1 MIAAGRM
8 SALGGALLLSACA
21 VGPDFHRPGAPDVQ
35 GYTDEP
41 IAGTVAAPTAG
52 GEAQHFDTGLEI
64 SQQWWSAFESRDID
78 ELVQR
83 VLAANPD
90 LQAAQAALR
99 AALENVAAQRAAFFP
114 TLSGSYSYSREQDS
128 NTLAPTLSSA
138 VPVFSLNTAAL
149 SISYSLDAFG
159 LNRRQVESLQASAD
173 AQRFQMQA
181 TYLTLVSNAVTA
193 AIMQA
198 SARAQLEATRQVIR
212 AERNSLGILQQQ
224 YQLGAISMA
233 QVSAQES
240 ALAQQEALL
249 PALEQQV
256 RVQHDL
262 LAQLTGRF
270 PSQMQPIE
278 LDLSM
283 LSVPQQ
289 LPLSLPAQLVEQRPD
304 IREAEAQLHAATA
317 EVGVAIASMLPNI
330 SLSADAG
337 TVATGLSQLMQPGT
351 RYWSYGA
358 SLSQTLFDGG
368 ILIHKKRAAVALM
381 DQAGAQYR
389 STVLQA
395 FRQVADTLAALR
407 ADAKTL
413 EAQARAE
420 RAAANSLAIV
430 RQNLQ
435 LGSAGYLDLLIA
447 EGLYD
452 QAVVALAQA
461 RAARL
466 TDTVALFQALG
477 GAWWRATRCDAGAV
491 PTAPASRE
499 PGRFSPL
506 ARSGALNLDAP
517 RLEFRALRDAHPQH
531 AILQIGLDAVAFEF
545 AAKRETA
552 SIEG

>member
-8 SALGGALLLSACA
+8 GALGGVLLLSACA
-21 VGPDFHRPGAPDVQ
+21 VGPDFHRPSPPALQ
-35 GYTDEP
+35 GYSDEP
-41 IAGTVAAPTAG
+41 IADTVAALTPG
-52 GEAQHFDTGLEI
+52 GEVQHFDAGLEI
-64 SQQWWSAFESRDID
+64 SQQWWSAFQSHDID
-78 ELVQR
+78 ELVQQ

-99 AALENVAAQRAAFFP
+99 AAQENVAAQRAAFFP

-128 NTLAPTLSSA
+128 STLAPTLTSGA
-138 VPVFSLNTAAL
+138 PVFSLNTAAL
-149 SISYSLDAFG
+149 NISYSLDVFG
-159 LNRRQVESLQASAD
+159 LNRRQVESLQSSAD

-198 SARAQLEATRQVIR
+198 SAHTQLEATRQIIR
-212 AERNSLGILQQQ
+212 TGRDSLDLLRQQH
-224 YQLGAISMA
+224 QLGAISMA

-249 PALEQQV
+249 PALEQQE
-256 RVQHDL
+256 RLQHDL

-270 PSQMQPIE
+270 PGQMPLIG

-289 LPLSLPAQLVEQRPD
+289 LPLSLPAQLVQQRPD
-304 IREAEAQLHAATA
+304 IRQAEAQLHAATA
-317 EVGVAIASMLPNI
+317 DVGVATANMLPNI
-330 SLSADAG
+330 SLTAGAG
-337 TVATGLSQLMQPGT
+337 TVATSLSQLMQPGT

-368 ILIHKKRAAVALM
+368 ALIHKKRAAVALM

-395 FRQVADTLAALR
+395 FRQVADTLAALQ

-435 LGSAGYLDLLIA
+435 LGSASYLDLLTA

-477 GAWWRATRCDAGAV
+477 GAWWKRA
-491 PTAPASRE
+491 AP
-499 PGRFSPL
+499 
-506 ARSGALNLDAP
+506 
-517 RLEFRALRDAHPQH
+517 
-531 AILQIGLDAVAFEF
+531 
-545 AAKRETA
+545 
-552 SIEG
+552 